1 MVLQASH
8 LLTLARALQLVLVCT
23 PLLALSP
30 FAYRS
35 ERHRERWFAL
45 LASTLES
52 CGPIH
57 VKLGQWASSRLDIFP
72 HRLCQGRTMDIF
84 EPVRFQ
90 QHRNLPD
97 FN

>member
-1 MVLQASH
+1 M
-8 LLTLARALQLVLVCT
+8 TLARALQLVLVCT

-45 LASTLES
+45 LVSTLEF

-57 VKLGQWASSRLDIFP
+57 VKLGQWASSRLDLFP
-72 HRLCQGRTMDIF
+72 HRMCQGGLQLHQKALRAHML
-84 EPVRFQ
+84 
-90 QHRNLPD
+90 HR
-97 FN
+97 